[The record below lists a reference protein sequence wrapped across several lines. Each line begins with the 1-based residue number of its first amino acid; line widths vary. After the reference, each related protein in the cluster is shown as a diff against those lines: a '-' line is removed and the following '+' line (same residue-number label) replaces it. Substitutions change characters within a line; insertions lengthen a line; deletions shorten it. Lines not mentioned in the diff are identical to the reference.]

1 MILFSFIIDNSIEP
15 LTGGNVTNLDE
26 GLFERIGSGDMSAF
40 DLLYRETER
49 AMYTYALSLTRSH
62 DEALD
67 LVQEAYV
74 KVLSAAHLYQPMG
87 KPLAWMFTI
96 QKNLH
101 LSKLRKSGRIVPL
114 DTSDI
119 ENNSHFSYVEDPEDR
134 MILEA
139 ALTILNSE
147 EQQIVLLHAVSGMKH
162 KEIVETIG
170 IGLSTTLSKY
180 NRALKKLRRFLEE
193 RGLNS

>member
-1 MILFSFIIDNSIEP
+1 MIVFSFVIDNSIEP
-15 LTGGNVTNLDE
+15 LMTGTVANLDE
-26 GLFERIGSGDMSAF
+26 GLFERIGSGDMTAF
-40 DLLYRETER
+40 DRLYRETER
-49 AMYTYALSLTRSH
+49 TMYTYALSLTRSH

-96 QKNLH
+96 EKNLQ
-101 LSKLRKSGRIVPL
+101 LSKLRKSGRIAPL
-114 DTSDI
+114 DSSDI
-119 ENNSHFSYVEDPEDR
+119 ENNSRFSYVEDPEDR
-134 MILEA
+134 MVLEA
-139 ALTILNSE
+139 ALTILSTE

-162 KEIVETIG
+162 KEIAETIG

>member
-1 MILFSFIIDNSIEP
+1 MILFNFIIDNSIEP
-15 LTGGNVTNLDE
+15 LAGVTVSNLDE
-26 GLFERIGSGDMSAF
+26 GLLERIGTGDMSAF
-40 DLLYRETER
+40 DQLYRETER

-96 QKNLH
+96 QKNLQ
-101 LSKLRKSGRIVPL
+101 LSKLRKSGRITPL

-119 ENNSHFSYVEDPEDR
+119 ENNSRFSYVEDPEDR
-134 MILEA
+134 MVLEA
-139 ALTILNSE
+139 ALTILNTE
-147 EQQIVLLHAVSGMKH
+147 ERQIVLLHAVSGMKH
-162 KEIVETIG
+162 REIAETIG

-180 NRALKKLRRFLEE
+180 NRALKKLRSYLEE
-193 RGLNS
+193 RGLHS

>member
-1 MILFSFIIDNSIEP
+1 M
-15 LTGGNVTNLDE
+15 TGTVANLDE

-114 DTSDI
+114 DTFDI

-134 MILEA
+134 MVLEA

-162 KEIVETIG
+162 KEIAETIG

>member
-1 MILFSFIIDNSIEP
+1 MILFNFIIDNAVEP
-15 LTGGNVTNLDE
+15 STRSTIANLDE
-26 GLFERIGSGDMSAF
+26 HLFERIGSGDMSAF
-40 DLLYRETER
+40 DQLYRETER

-96 QKNLH
+96 EKNLQ
-101 LSKLRKSGRIVPL
+101 LSKLRKSSRITPL

-119 ENNSHFSYVEDPEDR
+119 ENNSRFSYVEDPEDR
-134 MILEA
+134 MVLEA
-139 ALTILNSE
+139 ALTILNTE

-162 KEIVETIG
+162 KEIAETIG

-180 NRALKKLRRFLEE
+180 NRALKKLRRYLEE
-193 RGLNS
+193 RGLHS

>member
-1 MILFSFIIDNSIEP
+1 MIVFSFVIDNSIEP
-15 LTGGNVTNLDE
+15 LMTGTVANLDE

-114 DTSDI
+114 DTFDI

-134 MILEA
+134 MVLEA

-162 KEIVETIG
+162 KEIAETIG

>member
-1 MILFSFIIDNSIEP
+1 MIVFSFVIDNSIEP
-15 LTGGNVTNLDE
+15 LMTGTVANLDE

-134 MILEA
+134 MVLEA

-162 KEIVETIG
+162 KEIAETIG

>member
-1 MILFSFIIDNSIEP
+1 MIVFSFVIDNSIEP
-15 LTGGNVTNLDE
+15 LMTGTVANLDE

-101 LSKLRKSGRIVPL
+101 LSKLRKSSRIVPL

-134 MILEA
+134 MVLEA

-162 KEIVETIG
+162 KEIAETIG

>member
-1 MILFSFIIDNSIEP
+1 MIVFSFVIDNSIEP
-15 LTGGNVTNLDE
+15 LMTGTVANLDE

-40 DLLYRETER
+40 DLLYRDTER

-114 DTSDI
+114 DTFDI

-134 MILEA
+134 MVLEA

-162 KEIVETIG
+162 KEIAETIG

>member
-1 MILFSFIIDNSIEP
+1 MIVFSFVIDNSIEP
-15 LTGGNVTNLDE
+15 LNTGTLASLDE

-67 LVQEAYV
+67 LVQETYV

-96 QKNLH
+96 QKNLQ
-101 LSKLRKSGRIVPL
+101 LSKLRKSSRITPL

-119 ENNSHFSYVEDPEDR
+119 ENNSRFSYVEDPEDR
-134 MILEA
+134 MVLEA
-139 ALTILNSE
+139 ALTILNTE

-162 KEIVETIG
+162 KEIAETIG
-170 IGLSTTLSKY
+170 LGLSTTLSKY
-180 NRALKKLRRFLEE
+180 NRALKKLRRYLEE
-193 RGLNS
+193 RGLHA